1 VSPAENVGTNRR
13 RFLSQV
19 GGSAVAGALLPTLT
33 PSSAFAAR
41 DDESNSARR
50 ADEAL
55 IKRQRAALLQWRQG
69 VPRQPDNGDERRYA
83 NKIGSFSKALPHD
96 AFGEVDRPAYAAL
109 VRAIKTADSEDFEQV
124 PRGGAAKLVNPQGG
138 FAFGF
143 IGADSNA
150 LAMRK
155 APAFASAE
163 EAGEMVEL
171 YWQALTR
178 DVPFDAYGSD
188 PTIAQA
194 AAELSSLTDFR
205 GPKVGGSVTPGTIF
219 RGPTAGDLVGPYIS
233 QLLWKPINYGPYV
246 LDQRV
251 RVAAPD
257 VDYMTDYDTWLSI
270 QNGGPAGPKQYVG
283 TSRRYIITAR
293 DMTEWVHRDFTHQG
307 GTDAVFILLA
317 SGVPLAPGN
326 PYLNLAGQAGFVT
339 FGAPQILDLVACVA
353 NLSLCSCWFQKW
365 SVHRRVRPEAYGGSV
380 HNRVVMNRPY
390 PIHADLL
397 GSAALQET
405 RNRWGTALLPM
416 AYPEGSPVHP
426 SYPAGHATFAGACAT
441 VLKAF
446 FNTDAPIQNPVIPD
460 ASGST
465 LVPYTG
471 ATLTAGNEIDEMAS
485 NISISR
491 DTAGVHWRT
500 DGEQGMFFGEQVAIR
515 MLQDVRRSFNESFVG
530 FSFTR
535 FDGTPITI

>member
-1 VSPAENVGTNRR
+1 VSPAENLGTNRR

-41 DDESNSARR
+41 DDEGNSARR

-96 AFGEVDRPAYAAL
+96 AFGEVDRHAYAAL

-150 LAMRK
+150 LAIRR

-219 RGPTAGDLVGPYIS
+219 RGPTAGDLVGPYVS

-246 LDQRV
+246 IDQRV

-293 DMTEWVHRDFTHQG
+293 DMTEWVHRDFPHQG

-326 PYLNLAGQAGFVT
+326 PYLSLAGQAGFVT
-339 FGAPQILDLVACVA
+339 FGAPQILDLVASVA

-365 SVHRRVRPEAYGGSV
+365 SVHRRVRPEAFGGSV

-426 SYPAGHATFAGACAT
+426 AYPAGHATFAGACVT

-446 FNTDAPIQNPVIPD
+446 FNTEAPLQNPVIPD
-460 ASGST
+460 GTGAT
-465 LVPYTG
+465 LLPYTG
-471 ATLTAGNEIDEMAS
+471 PTLTAGNELDKLAS

-500 DGEQGMFFGEQVAIR
+500 DGEQGMFLGEQVAIR

-530 FSFTR
+530 FSFKR